1 MKRILLVDDHTIVL
15 EGLARLL
22 ASDQDIHIVATAKSG
37 PEALEMIAKTAL
49 DGVLLDI
56 SLPGMNGIETLK
68 QIKLDQPSLPV
79 LVFSMYPEEQYAV
92 RCIKAGA
99 AGYLT
104 KACEKKDLLA
114 AVRAITSGHRHITS
128 AVSDCLLGE
137 VRRDKSDDQPH
148 QSLSDREFEV
158 FKMIAQGIPPSDMA
172 HRLNLSPKT
181 ISTYR
186 SRILEKMSLSSNA
199 ELMRYAIEQGLA

>member
-22 ASDQDIHIVATAKSG
+22 ASDDDIRIVATANSG
-37 PEALEMIAKTAL
+37 PEALAKIWETAL

-68 QIKLDQPSLPV
+68 QIKQEQPELPV
-79 LVFSMYPEEQYAV
+79 LIFSMYPEDQYAV

-104 KACEKKDLLA
+104 KACEKSDLLS
-114 AVRAITSGHRHITS
+114 AVRAITSGRRYITP

-137 VRRDKSDDQPH
+137 VRRDESDQEPH

-158 FKMIAQGIPPSDMA
+158 FKMIAQGVPLSDMA
-172 HRLNLSPKT
+172 RQMHLSPKT

-186 SRILEKMSLSSNA
+186 SRVLEKMNLSSNA
-199 ELMRYAIEQGLA
+199 EIMRYALERDLA